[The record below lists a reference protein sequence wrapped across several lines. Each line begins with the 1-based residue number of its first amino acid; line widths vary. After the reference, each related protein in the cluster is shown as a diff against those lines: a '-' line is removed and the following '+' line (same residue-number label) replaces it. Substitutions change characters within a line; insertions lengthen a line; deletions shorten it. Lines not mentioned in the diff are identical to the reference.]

1 MDKIEQ
7 MENVLKEYEKMQ
19 ETLKNL
25 EGDKKRAVN
34 KKEKAEERYNEAE
47 AEFGKNTVNEYEEA
61 VLEEYKKLI
70 QQSEQ
75 EFNSVEESIKTGQKD
90 LENMSTDNNIRT
102 VTQGVME
109 IEKQIR
115 SKELQLQRSQ
125 LELTEYYQKEDKEG
139 KIPQDFYNE
148 QDKLKKE
155 IKELTEKKE
164 KFENFLDKL
173 KEGREKLIEDGRY
186 MEVNNQE
193 SANNQP
199 TNEQPENTQPIN
211 GQTEVD
217 PMTFMN
223 QTITALDALLQM
235 EPDENSKD
243 AIKSSA
249 TQSIEI
255 YRKKVQEML
264 ANDKN
269 AIIGNP
275 EILQKMSEIGRKI
288 ENLETKY
295 NLKEQTTQQQASGQQ
310 TPAQQTPAQ
319 QTSGQQAP
327 GQQTPAQQTSSQQ
340 APNQQEKKTPLYEIT
355 IGKMAII
362 SLDGKEYE
370 VENKIVKDGV
380 NLTDLQIKEMIYK
393 TTGIDKGDLKD
404 INSLIHDGILDS
416 TVINVIYNS
425 EISESQKQD
434 VIKGYV
440 KDCYKAKFANKAPEG
455 KIYYDQEDLAKT
467 SIIAR
472 IMKKEVNQD
481 EKMTILDRAQKAARY
496 GIAEIEGEYKPDF
509 KTRLVNLFTRQKTK
523 KLLSTDEIQEVAT
536 TYNTLR
542 DKGETSK
549 ISQKEFR
556 DRVELTKE
564 QKKELGQLY
573 KSQTNQESSK
583 SDNQKSTQTEQTDAR

>member
-7 MENVLKEYEKMQ
+7 MENVLKEYEKME

-25 EGDKKRAVN
+25 EGDKKRAEN
-34 KKEKAEERYNEAE
+34 KREKAEERYNEAE

-61 VLEEYKKLI
+61 VLEEYKKLM

-75 EFNSVEESIKTGQKD
+75 EFGSVEESIKTGQRD
-90 LENMSTDNNIRT
+90 LENMSTDNNIKI
-102 VTQGVME
+102 VTQGVKE
-109 IEKQIR
+109 IEKQIEI
-115 SKELQLQRSQ
+115 KELKLKRSQ
-125 LELTEYYQKEDKEG
+125 LDLMEYYQKEDKEG

-173 KEGREKLIEDGRY
+173 EKGREKLIEDGRY

-235 EPDENSKD
+235 EPDEDSKD

-249 TQSIEI
+249 TQTIEI

-264 ANDKN
+264 EKDKN

-288 ENLETKY
+288 ENVETKY
-295 NLKEQTTQQQASGQQ
+295 NLKEQTTQQQASAQETPAQQ

-319 QTSGQQAP
+319 QTSGQQ
-327 GQQTPAQQTSSQQ
+327 TSSQQ
-340 APNQQEKKTPLYEIT
+340 VPNQQEKKTPLYEIT
-355 IGKMAII
+355 IGKMAVI
-362 SLDGKEYE
+362 SLNGKEYE
-370 VENKIVKDGV
+370 VGNKIVKDGV

-467 SIIAR
+467 SIINR
-472 IMKKEVNQD
+472 IMKREVNQD

-556 DRVELTKE
+556 DRVELTEE

-583 SDNQKSTQTEQTDAR
+583 SDNQKSTQTEKTDAR

>member
-7 MENVLKEYEKMQ
+7 MENVLKEYEKME

-25 EGDKKRAVN
+25 EGDKKRAEN
-34 KKEKAEERYNEAE
+34 KREKAEERYNEAE

-61 VLEEYKKLI
+61 VLEEYKKLM

-75 EFNSVEESIKTGQKD
+75 EFDSVEESIKTGQRD
-90 LENMSTDNNIRT
+90 LENMSTDNNIKI
-102 VTQGVME
+102 VTQGVKE
-109 IEKQIR
+109 IEKQIEI
-115 SKELQLQRSQ
+115 KELKLKRSQ
-125 LELTEYYQKEDKEG
+125 LDLMEYYQKEDKEG

-173 KEGREKLIEDGRY
+173 EKGREKLIEDGRY

-193 SANNQP
+193 STNNQP
-199 TNEQPENTQPIN
+199 TNEQPENTQQIN

-235 EPDENSKD
+235 EPDEDSKD

-249 TQSIEI
+249 TQTIEI

-264 ANDKN
+264 EKDKN

-288 ENLETKY
+288 ENVETKY
-295 NLKEQTTQQQASGQQ
+295 NLKEQTTQQQASAQE

-319 QTSGQQAP
+319 QTSGQQ
-327 GQQTPAQQTSSQQ
+327 TSSQQ
-340 APNQQEKKTPLYEIT
+340 VPNQQEKKTPLYEIT
-355 IGKMAII
+355 IGKMAVI
-362 SLDGKEYE
+362 SLNGKEYE
-370 VENKIVKDGV
+370 VGNKIVKDGV

-467 SIIAR
+467 SIINR
-472 IMKKEVNQD
+472 IMKREVNQD

-556 DRVELTKE
+556 DRVELTEE

-583 SDNQKSTQTEQTDAR
+583 SDNQKSTQTEKTDAR

>member
-7 MENVLKEYEKMQ
+7 MENVLKEYEKME

-25 EGDKKRAVN
+25 EGDKKRAEN
-34 KKEKAEERYNEAE
+34 KREKAEERYNEAE

-61 VLEEYKKLI
+61 VLEEYKKLM

-75 EFNSVEESIKTGQKD
+75 EFDSVEESIKTGQRD
-90 LENMSTDNNIRT
+90 LENMSTDNNIKI
-102 VTQGVME
+102 VTQGVKE
-109 IEKQIR
+109 IEKQIEI
-115 SKELQLQRSQ
+115 KELKLKRSQ
-125 LELTEYYQKEDKEG
+125 LDLMEYYQKEDKEG

-173 KEGREKLIEDGRY
+173 EKGREKLIEDGRY

-235 EPDENSKD
+235 EPDEDSKD

-249 TQSIEI
+249 TQTIEI

-264 ANDKN
+264 EKDKN

-288 ENLETKY
+288 ENVETKY
-295 NLKEQTTQQQASGQQ
+295 NLKEQTTQQQASAQE

-319 QTSGQQAP
+319 QTSGQQ
-327 GQQTPAQQTSSQQ
+327 TSSQQ
-340 APNQQEKKTPLYEIT
+340 VPNQQEKKTPLYEIT
-355 IGKMAII
+355 IGKMAVI
-362 SLDGKEYE
+362 SLNGKEYE
-370 VENKIVKDGV
+370 VGNKIVKDGV

-467 SIIAR
+467 SIINR
-472 IMKKEVNQD
+472 IMKREVNQD

-556 DRVELTKE
+556 DRVELTEE

-583 SDNQKSTQTEQTDAR
+583 SDNQKSTQTEKTDAR

>member
-7 MENVLKEYEKMQ
+7 MENVLKEYEKME

-25 EGDKKRAVN
+25 EGDKKRAEN
-34 KKEKAEERYNEAE
+34 KREKAEERYNEAE

-61 VLEEYKKLI
+61 VLEEYKKLM

-75 EFNSVEESIKTGQKD
+75 EFDSVEESIKTGQRD
-90 LENMSTDNNIRT
+90 LENMSTDNNIKI
-102 VTQGVME
+102 VTQGVKE
-109 IEKQIR
+109 IEKQIEI
-115 SKELQLQRSQ
+115 KELKLKRSQ
-125 LELTEYYQKEDKEG
+125 LDLMEYYQKEDKEG

-173 KEGREKLIEDGRY
+173 EKGREKLIEDGRY

-193 SANNQP
+193 STNNQP
-199 TNEQPENTQPIN
+199 TNEQPENTQQIN

-235 EPDENSKD
+235 EPDEDSKD

-249 TQSIEI
+249 TQTIEI

-264 ANDKN
+264 EKDKN

-288 ENLETKY
+288 ENVETKY
-295 NLKEQTTQQQASGQQ
+295 NLKEQTTQQQASAQE

-319 QTSGQQAP
+319 QTS
-327 GQQTPAQQTSSQQ
+327 SQQ
-340 APNQQEKKTPLYEIT
+340 VPNQQEKKTPLYEIT
-355 IGKMAII
+355 IGKMAVI
-362 SLDGKEYE
+362 SLNGKEYE
-370 VENKIVKDGV
+370 VGNKIVKDGV

-467 SIIAR
+467 SIINR
-472 IMKKEVNQD
+472 IMKREVNQD

-556 DRVELTKE
+556 DRVELTEE

-583 SDNQKSTQTEQTDAR
+583 SDNQKSTQTEKTDAR

>member
-7 MENVLKEYEKMQ
+7 MENVLKEYEKME

-25 EGDKKRAVN
+25 EGDKKRAEN
-34 KKEKAEERYNEAE
+34 KREKAEERYNGAE

-61 VLEEYKKLI
+61 VLEEYKKLM

-75 EFNSVEESIKTGQKD
+75 EFDSVEESIKTGQRD
-90 LENMSTDNNIRT
+90 LENMSTDNNIKI
-102 VTQGVME
+102 VTQGVKE
-109 IEKQIR
+109 IEKQIEI
-115 SKELQLQRSQ
+115 KELKLKRSQ
-125 LELTEYYQKEDKEG
+125 LDLMEYYQKEDKEG

-173 KEGREKLIEDGRY
+173 EKGREKLIEDGRY

-235 EPDENSKD
+235 EPDEDSKD

-249 TQSIEI
+249 TQTIEI

-264 ANDKN
+264 EKDKN

-288 ENLETKY
+288 ENVETKY
-295 NLKEQTTQQQASGQQ
+295 NLKEQTTQQQASAQETPAQQ

-319 QTSGQQAP
+319 QTSGQQ
-327 GQQTPAQQTSSQQ
+327 TSSQQ
-340 APNQQEKKTPLYEIT
+340 VPNQQEKKTPLYEIT
-355 IGKMAII
+355 IGKMAVI
-362 SLDGKEYE
+362 SLNGKEYE
-370 VENKIVKDGV
+370 VGNKIVKDGV

-467 SIIAR
+467 SIINR
-472 IMKKEVNQD
+472 IMKREVNQD

-556 DRVELTKE
+556 DRVELTEE

-583 SDNQKSTQTEQTDAR
+583 SDNQKSTQTEKTDAR

>member
-7 MENVLKEYEKMQ
+7 MENVLKEYEKME

-25 EGDKKRAVN
+25 EGDKKRAEN
-34 KKEKAEERYNEAE
+34 KREKAEERYNEAE

-61 VLEEYKKLI
+61 VLEEYKKLM

-75 EFNSVEESIKTGQKD
+75 EFDSVEESIKTGQRD
-90 LENMSTDNNIRT
+90 LENMSTDNNIKI
-102 VTQGVME
+102 VTQGVKE
-109 IEKQIR
+109 IEKQIEI
-115 SKELQLQRSQ
+115 KELKLKRSQ
-125 LELTEYYQKEDKEG
+125 LDLMEYYQKEDKEG

-173 KEGREKLIEDGRY
+173 EKGREKLIEDGRY

-235 EPDENSKD
+235 EPDEDSKD

-249 TQSIEI
+249 TQTIEI

-264 ANDKN
+264 EKDKN

-288 ENLETKY
+288 ENVETKY
-295 NLKEQTTQQQASGQQ
+295 NLKEQTTQQQASAQETPAQQ

-319 QTSGQQAP
+319 QTSGQQ
-327 GQQTPAQQTSSQQ
+327 TSSQQ
-340 APNQQEKKTPLYEIT
+340 VPNQQEKKTPLYEIT
-355 IGKMAII
+355 IGKMAVI
-362 SLDGKEYE
+362 SLNGKEYE
-370 VENKIVKDGV
+370 VGNKIVKDGV

-467 SIIAR
+467 SIINR
-472 IMKKEVNQD
+472 IMKREVNQD

-556 DRVELTKE
+556 DRVELTEE

-583 SDNQKSTQTEQTDAR
+583 SDNQKSTQTEKTDAR